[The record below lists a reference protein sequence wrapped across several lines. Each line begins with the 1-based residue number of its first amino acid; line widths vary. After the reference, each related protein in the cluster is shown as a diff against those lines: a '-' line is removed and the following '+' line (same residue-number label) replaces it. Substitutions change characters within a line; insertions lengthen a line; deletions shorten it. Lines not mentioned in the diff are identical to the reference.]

1 MPAAYRSSKADP
13 MLLFDGF
20 SLRRGDRPFE
30 NVAEGA
36 GVLI

>member
-1 MPAAYRSSKADP
+1 

-20 SLRRGDRPFE
+20 SLRRGDQPFE